1 MKRLHS
7 KGGKSLNLSRNEKSD
22 FEIIYD
28 RYSGLLYRLSISHL
42 QSAHDAEDAVHDVF
56 AKYISQPRQFK
67 DKEHEEAWFVKV
79 TVNHC
84 RDLLRKKKYRTHLSL
99 DEVHHLKTDEAEENG
114 VLEAVV
120 RLSDRYKS
128 VIILHYLEGYSID
141 EVSFML
147 GLSVSAVKMRLSRG
161 RDLLKNLME
170 KED

>member
-1 MKRLHS
+1 MNLS
-7 KGGKSLNLSRNEKSD
+7 QNGKSN
-22 FEIIYD
+22 FEMIYD
-28 RYSGLLYRLSISHL
+28 RYSALLYRLSLSHL

-56 AKYISQPRQFK
+56 AKYISEPRQFK
-67 DKEHEEAWFVKV
+67 DKEHEEAWFVKI

-99 DEVHHLKTDEAEENG
+99 DEVHHLKTEGIEENS
-114 VLEAVV
+114 VLEIVG
-120 RLSDRYKS
+120 RLSERYKS

-161 RDLLKNLME
+161 RELLKNLME

>member
-1 MKRLHS
+1 M
-7 KGGKSLNLSRNEKSD
+7 NLSQIGKSD

-28 RYSGLLYRLSISHL
+28 RYSGLLYRLSLSHL
-42 QSAHDAEDAVHDVF
+42 QNAHDAEDAVHDVF
-56 AKYISQPRQFK
+56 AKYISEPHKFK

-84 RDLLRKKKYRTHLSL
+84 RDLLRKKKYRNHLSL
-99 DEVHHLKTDEAEENG
+99 DEVHHLKTVEAEENS
-114 VLEAVV
+114 VLEVLGK
-120 RLSDRYKS
+120 LSERYKA

-141 EVSFML
+141 EISFML
-147 GLSVSAVKMRLSRG
+147 GISVSAVKMRLSRG

>member
-1 MKRLHS
+1 M
-7 KGGKSLNLSRNEKSD
+7 NLSQIGKSD

-28 RYSGLLYRLSISHL
+28 RYSGLLYRLALSHL
-42 QSAHDAEDAVHDVF
+42 QSAHDAEDVVHDVF
-56 AKYISQPRQFK
+56 AKYISAPRKFK

-84 RDLLRKKKYRTHLSL
+84 RDLLRKKKYRNHLSL
-99 DEVHHLKTDEAEENG
+99 DDVHHLKAKEETENVRIIS
-114 VLEAVV
+114 VLGE
-120 RLSDRYKS
+120 LSERYKV

-141 EVSFML
+141 EISFML
-147 GLSVSAVKMRLSRG
+147 GISVSAVKMRLSRG

>member
-1 MKRLHS
+1 M
-7 KGGKSLNLSRNEKSD
+7 NLSQIGKSD

-28 RYSGLLYRLSISHL
+28 RYSGLLYRLSLSHL

-56 AKYISQPRQFK
+56 AKYISEPHKFK

-84 RDLLRKKKYRTHLSL
+84 RDLLRKKKYRNHLSL
-99 DEVHHLKTDEAEENG
+99 DEVHHLKTEEETENSG
-114 VLEAVV
+114 VLEVLGK
-120 RLSDRYKS
+120 LSERYKA

-141 EVSFML
+141 EISFML
-147 GLSVSAVKMRLSRG
+147 GISASAVKMRLSRG
-161 RDLLKNLME
+161 RDLLKNLMK